1 MLNVSEG
8 VPENSSV
15 ERPLVAAHRVRIDC
29 AYDGSLFSGWAAQ
42 PHLVTVQGVLE
53 SALELILRS
62 PHRVVVAGRTDA
74 GVHAEA
80 QTVHCDLT
88 EADWDRLKGRTGD
101 DDPAPALARRL
112 QGALRRCLYD
122 AEERLGLPK
131 NLAGILQGAIQVHS
145 VTEVPFDFDAR
156 FSATG
161 RRYVYRI
168 ADGSVN
174 GVNPLHRTY
183 TWAVPE
189 HLDCADL
196 NQSAQQL
203 LGLRDFLSFCK
214 PREGATTIRELRELS
229 FTRTESGLIEVRV
242 VADAF
247 CHHMVRSLVGALVLY
262 GTGKRDVAWLRERI
276 ENPGR
281 EASLT
286 LAPPHALALAEIYY
300 PHPELYGT
308 QAERA
313 RSRREESELT

>member
-1 MLNVSEG
+1 MQNATAL
-8 VPENSSV
+8 ENH
-15 ERPLVAAHRVRIDC
+15 EEQLFIATHRVRIDC

-42 PHLVTVQGVLE
+42 PNLVTVQGVIE
-53 SALELILRS
+53 SALELILRA

-80 QTVHCDLT
+80 QTLHCDLSD
-88 EADWDRLKGRTGD
+88 EDWARLQGRTGE
-101 DDPAPALARRL
+101 DDPTAALGRRL
-112 QGALRRCLYD
+112 TGALQRCLYD
-122 AEERLGLPK
+122 AEEQLNLPK
-131 NLAGILQGAIQVHS
+131 NVRGILQGAIQIHRVA
-145 VTEVPFDFDAR
+145 EVPFDFDAR

-168 ADGSVN
+168 ADGAAD
-174 GVNPLHRTY
+174 GLNPLHRTY

-196 NQSAQQL
+196 NESAQQL

-262 GTGKRDVAWLRERI
+262 GTGKRDAAWLRERI
-276 ENPGR
+276 ESPGR

-300 PHPELYGT
+300 PAPELYAE

-313 RSRREESELT
+313 RAKREDHEAQIT

>member
-1 MLNVSEG
+1 MHSAIIPKNFDG
-8 VPENSSV
+8 QPA
-15 ERPLVAAHRVRIDC
+15 VATHRVRIDC
-29 AYDGSLFSGWAAQ
+29 AYDGSLFNGWAAQ
-42 PHLVTVQGVLE
+42 PGLVTVQGVLE
-53 SALELILRS
+53 EALELILRA
-62 PHRVVVAGRTDA
+62 PHRVTVAGRTDA

-88 EADWDRLKGRTGD
+88 DTDWRRLQGRNGD
-101 DDPAPALARRL
+101 DDPARALSRRL
-112 QGALRRCLYD
+112 RGALQRCLYT
-122 AEERLGLPK
+122 AEERMGLPK
-131 NLAGILQGAIQVHS
+131 NVRGILQGAIQIHS
-145 VTEVPFDFDAR
+145 VEEVSFDFDAR

-168 ADGSVN
+168 ADGAVE
-174 GVNPLHRTY
+174 GVNPLHRSY
-183 TWAVPE
+183 TWAIPE
-189 HLDCADL
+189 RLDCTHL
-196 NQSAQQL
+196 NEVATQL

-229 FTRTESGLIEVRV
+229 LTRTENGIIEVRV
-242 VADAF
+242 IADAF

-262 GTGKRDVAWLRERI
+262 GTGKRDATWLTERI

-300 PHPELYGT
+300 PASELYGA

-313 RSRREESELT
+313 RSRREESELP